1 MIVRRADADDAA
13 AVTATFTAAF
23 AQLTYLPKLHTPE
36 EDKAF
41 FARQVEEHEVWL
53 VEDDGRVLGFAAL
66 SDDLLEHI
74 YVHPDA
80 QGRGL
85 GSALLDTA
93 KRAPPRRIRALGLPA
108 ERRRAPL
115 LRAPWAPAR
124 ARDGRLGERGAHA
137 RRAVRVAPARR
148 PRGPV
153 ARTYP

>member
-1 MIVRRADADDAA
+1 MIVRRAGADDAA
-13 AVTATFTAAF
+13 AVAATFTAAF

-93 KRAPPRRIRALGLPA
+93 KRRRPDGFALWVFQQNDGARRFYERHGLRLVRETDGSGNEERTPDALYEWRPPG
-108 ERRRAPL
+108 
-115 LRAPWAPAR
+115 AR
-124 ARDGRLGERGAHA
+124 AA
-137 RRAVRVAPARR
+137 R
-148 PRGPV
+148 
-153 ARTYP
+153 